1 MFGGDTTT
9 TYILDT
15 RQGSKVEKVTSSM
28 LQVKGQFS
36 KSSDY
41 VARVFGNF
49 LYTIDRTNKNLH
61 VYAIKDKMWNYSS
74 LTDLGIK

>member
-1 MFGGDTTT
+1 
-9 TYILDT
+9 
-15 RQGSKVEKVTSSM
+15 M
-28 LQVKGQFS
+28 LQVKSQFS

-49 LYTIDRTNKNLH
+49 LYTIDGTNKNLH